1 MRIKMKKRTGRKE
14 KIYKKYSLLWI
25 SVIALVVLD
34 ISVVSVSAYFSDREE
49 KRNRITVG
57 DSNIEI
63 VEEFDPPEKIEPGSH
78 FTKKV
83 CMKNLGKSDCF
94 IRCRLEL
101 SSEEI
106 LPYLEFDIDKAK
118 WSLKEDGYYYYREAV
133 EVKKQ
138 TTNLLEEI
146 QIKENAPSEV
156 TEKGFSILVYA
167 ESYQQGK
174 FEKNQWKEAW
184 EHFERNQHAKVL
196 KMDNQTVAASA
207 SGKTIQNTEQKAVSK
222 LSKADGEVDIELKEY
237 TLDEKGKE
245 TAWKN
250 LSDTLPGR
258 KL

>member
-34 ISVVSVSAYFSDREE
+34 ISVASVSAYFSDREE

-101 SSEEI
+101 SGSSRSEKT
-106 LPYLEFDIDKAK
+106 DHKSAGRDSDKRK
-118 WSLKEDGYYYYREAV
+118 CSIRSDRERIFCFSLCR
-133 EVKKQ
+133 
-138 TTNLLEEI
+138 
-146 QIKENAPSEV
+146 
-156 TEKGFSILVYA
+156 
-167 ESYQQGK
+167 
-174 FEKNQWKEAW
+174 
-184 EHFERNQHAKVL
+184 VL
-196 KMDNQTVAASA
+196 SA
-207 SGKTIQNTEQKAVSK
+207 GQF
-222 LSKADGEVDIELKEY
+222 
-237 TLDEKGKE
+237 
-245 TAWKN
+245 
-250 LSDTLPGR
+250 
-258 KL
+258 

>member
-1 MRIKMKKRTGRKE
+1 MKIKMKKRTGRKE

-34 ISVVSVSAYFSDREE
+34 ISVASVSAYFSDREE

-118 WSLKEDGYYYYREAV
+118 WSLEEDGYYYYREAV

-156 TEKGFSILVYA
+156 TEKGFSVLVYA
-167 ESYQQGK
+167 ESYGK
-174 FEKNQWKEAW
+174 KPGN
-184 EHFERNQHAKVL
+184 
-196 KMDNQTVAASA
+196 
-207 SGKTIQNTEQKAVSK
+207 I
-222 LSKADGEVDIELKEY
+222 LKEI
-237 TLDEKGKE
+237 
-245 TAWKN
+245 
-250 LSDTLPGR
+250 SMQR
-258 KL
+258 F

>member
-34 ISVVSVSAYFSDREE
+34 ISVASVSAYFSDREE

-118 WSLKEDGYYYYREAV
+118 WSLEEDGYYYYREAV
-133 EVKKQ
+133 GVKKQ

-156 TEKGFSILVYA
+156 TEKGFSVLVYA

-207 SGKTIQNTEQKAVSK
+207 SDKRIQK
-222 LSKADGEVDIELKEY
+222 Y
-237 TLDEKGKE
+237 
-245 TAWKN
+245 
-250 LSDTLPGR
+250 R
-258 KL
+258 

>member
-1 MRIKMKKRTGRKE
+1 MKIKMKKRTGRKE

-34 ISVVSVSAYFSDREE
+34 ISVASVSAYFSDREE

-78 FTKKV
+78 FIKKV

-118 WSLKEDGYYYYREAV
+118 WSLEEDGYF
-133 EVKKQ
+133 KQ
-138 TTNLLEEI
+138 FR
-146 QIKENAPSEV
+146 A
-156 TEKGFSILVYA
+156 
-167 ESYQQGK
+167 
-174 FEKNQWKEAW
+174 
-184 EHFERNQHAKVL
+184 
-196 KMDNQTVAASA
+196 
-207 SGKTIQNTEQKAVSK
+207 AVSG
-222 LSKADGEVDIELKEY
+222 L
-237 TLDEKGKE
+237 
-245 TAWKN
+245 
-250 LSDTLPGR
+250 
-258 KL
+258 

>member
-146 QIKENAPSEV
+146 QKQL
-156 TEKGFSILVYA
+156 K
-167 ESYQQGK
+167 K
-174 FEKNQWKEAW
+174 RQW
-184 EHFERNQHAKVL
+184 
-196 KMDNQTVAASA
+196 
-207 SGKTIQNTEQKAVSK
+207 
-222 LSKADGEVDIELKEY
+222 GEVIRLEVEEKVDKRLLKILKRELSVSSEDIYEISGPLDLTFLMKMYGMSGFDHLKEPSY
-237 TLDEKGKE
+237 TPQPVPAFMNEDDIFTNIPKRVIFSCIIHTRPL
-245 TAWKN
+245 TRW
-250 LSDTLPGR
+250 
-258 KL
+258 

>member
-34 ISVVSVSAYFSDREE
+34 ISVASVSAYFSDREE

-106 LPYLEFDIDKAK
+106 LPYLE
-118 WSLKEDGYYYYREAV
+118 
-133 EVKKQ
+133 
-138 TTNLLEEI
+138 
-146 QIKENAPSEV
+146 
-156 TEKGFSILVYA
+156 
-167 ESYQQGK
+167 
-174 FEKNQWKEAW
+174 
-184 EHFERNQHAKVL
+184 
-196 KMDNQTVAASA
+196 
-207 SGKTIQNTEQKAVSK
+207 
-222 LSKADGEVDIELKEY
+222 
-237 TLDEKGKE
+237 
-245 TAWKN
+245 
-250 LSDTLPGR
+250 
-258 KL
+258 